1 MKFDFKYIAPDDLY
15 GQAINRVHM
24 NEKGEMWVTNGEYA
38 TQVNFCPFTGVE
50 AIKKM
55 KVVDSDS
62 KYKVYENN

>member
-1 MKFDFKYIAPDDLY
+1 MKFDFKYIAPYDY
-15 GQAINRVHM
+15 FGQAIDRVYM
-24 NEKGEMWVTNGEYA
+24 NEEGEMWVTNGEYA

-62 KYKVYENN
+62 KYKVYENQ